1 MPPTVMTPWWRTTCC
16 ALGLVLAARV
26 ECELEPEL
34 FVAVLRLG
42 EEEPPPAGWWLLTA
56 APEPAAGG
64 PEETCVVPFTPL
76 VAGCNGVAAGCR
88 AVVRC

>member
-1 MPPTVMTPWWRTTCC
+1 MPPTVITPWWRTTGC

-26 ECELEPEL
+26 ECEREPEL
-34 FVAVLRLG
+34 FVAVLPLG
-42 EEEPPPAGWWLLTA
+42 EEEPPPPVWPLTA
-56 APEPAAGG
+56 VPEPAVGR

-76 VAGCNGVAAGCR
+76 VAGCSGVAAGCR